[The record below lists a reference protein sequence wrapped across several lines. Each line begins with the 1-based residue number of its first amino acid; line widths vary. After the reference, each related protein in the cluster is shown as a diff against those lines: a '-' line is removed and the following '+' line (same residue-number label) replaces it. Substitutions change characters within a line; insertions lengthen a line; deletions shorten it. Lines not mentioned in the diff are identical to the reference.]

1 MRFLDSLLFSLLLS
15 MPLHSQHIEWI
26 LKNERHTVQR
36 IRLPEFPMAAFGRKD
51 DDTASV
57 FAVAENLPRPDMRP
71 YAEAYALLL
80 RSLPFRRTTLYIRS
94 DEWFILQSSFPVQ
107 GPFHSAA
114 EPPPQEAFD
123 RTGTVYC
130 NPFKTED
137 VCVGVGL
144 GLRRR

>member
-1 MRFLDSLLFSLLLS
+1 

-94 DEWFILQSSFPVQ
+94 IVKHRNRIGINGDGGGRMNACDPREGW
-107 GPFHSAA
+107 
-114 EPPPQEAFD
+114 
-123 RTGTVYC
+123 RR
-130 NPFKTED
+130 
-137 VCVGVGL
+137 GL
-144 GLRRR
+144 